1 MKKASRAAIIGTCM
15 VVPGG
20 IIGLALLAYFDPEI
34 RNKLIEI
41 KDTVVDKI
49 KELGEDDEEDE

>member
-20 IIGLALLAYFDPEI
+20 IVGLALLAYFDPEV
-34 RNKLIEI
+34 RQKLIEM
-41 KDTVVDKI
+41 KNKAVDKL
-49 KELGEDDEEDE
+49 KELTDDEE